1 MKGTSDTDLLMLI
14 REGDRHAFR
23 ELYQR
28 YTPELYPFIKSLCK
42 DDALCEDIV
51 QEVFLRVWDNRAKGV
66 DIKQVRSYLF
76 KAAKNRFLN
85 ELRKQKNERTLISN
99 HLYNGI
105 DTETPEQ
112 QLTFKEG
119 MRLGNEALSRL
130 SPKRRLIVELSTRE
144 ELSLDEISARVGS
157 SKNVVKKLLYQGLAT
172 MRKYEIIKY
181 LKFMLQ
187 IITFMQGFS
196 TRF

>member
-1 MKGTSDTDLLMLI
+1 MKGTSDIDLLMRI

-28 YTPELYPFIKSLCK
+28 YTPVLYPFIKSLC
-42 DDALCEDIV
+42 DDAALCEDIV
-51 QEVFLRVWDNRAKGV
+51 QEIFIRIWDNRANAV
-66 DIKQVRSYLF
+66 NIKEVKSYLF

-85 ELRKQKNERTLISN
+85 ELRKQKNERTLIN
-99 HLYNGI
+99 NRLYNGI
-105 DTETPEQ
+105 DTQTPEE

-119 MRLGNEALSRL
+119 MRLGDEALARL

-144 ELSLDEISARVGS
+144 ELSLDEISLRVGS
-157 SKNVVKKLLYQGLAT
+157 SKNVVKKLLYQGLAM

-181 LKFMLQ
+181 LKV
-187 IITFMQGFS
+187 IILPILNFLI
-196 TRF
+196 RF

>member
-1 MKGTSDTDLLMLI
+1 MNGTSDTDLLKRI
-14 REGDRHAFR
+14 AEDDRHAFR

-28 YTPELYPFIKSLCK
+28 YTPVLYSFIKSLCH

-51 QEVFLRVWDNRAKGV
+51 QEVFIRIWDNRAKA
-66 DIKQVRSYLF
+66 INIQQVRSYLF

-85 ELRKQKNERTLISN
+85 ELRKQKNEQTLIN
-99 HLYNGI
+99 NRLHNGI

-119 MRLGNEALSRL
+119 LRLGDEALSRL

-144 ELSLDEISARVGS
+144 ELSLTEISLKVNS
-157 SKNVVKKLLYQGLAT
+157 SKNVVKKLLYQGLAM

-181 LKFMLQ
+181 FK
-187 IITFMQGFS
+187 
-196 TRF
+196 

>member
-51 QEVFLRVWDNRAKGV
+51 QEVFLRVWDNRAIGV

-181 LKFMLQ
+181 LKFMLP

>member
-1 MKGTSDTDLLMLI
+1 MKETSDIELLMRI
-14 REGDRHAFR
+14 SEGDRNAFR

-28 YTPELYPFIKSLCK
+28 YTPVLYPFVKSLCN

-51 QEVFLRVWDNRAKGV
+51 QEIFIKIWDNRAKAT
-66 DIKQVRSYLF
+66 DIQLLKSYLF

-85 ELRKQKNERTLISN
+85 ELRKQKNERTFIKNRLF
-99 HLYNGI
+99 NGI

-119 MRLGNEALSRL
+119 MRLGDEALARL
-130 SPKRRLIVELSTRE
+130 SPKRRLIVEMRIRE
-144 ELSLDEISARVGS
+144 ELSLDEISLRVGA
-157 SKNVVKKLLYQGLAT
+157 SKNVVKKLLYSGLA
-172 MRKYEIIKY
+172 MIRKYELIKY
-181 LKFMLQ
+181 FKCLLP
-187 IITFMQGFS
+187 IITFIQGLP

>member
-1 MKGTSDTDLLMLI
+1 MKETSDIDLLMRI
-14 REGDRHAFR
+14 SEGDRNAFR

-28 YTPELYPFIKSLCK
+28 YTPVLYPFVKSLCN

-51 QEVFLRVWDNRAKGV
+51 QEIFIKIWDNRAKAT
-66 DIKQVRSYLF
+66 DIQLLKSYLF

-85 ELRKQKNERTLISN
+85 ELRKQKNERTFINNRLF
-99 HLYNGI
+99 NGI

-119 MRLGNEALSRL
+119 MRLGEEALARL
-130 SPKRRLIVELSTRE
+130 SPKRRLIVEMRIRE
-144 ELSLDEISARVGS
+144 ELSLDEISLRVGA
-157 SKNVVKKLLYQGLAT
+157 SKNVVKKLLYSGLA
-172 MRKYEIIKY
+172 MIRKYELIKY
-181 LKFMLQ
+181 FKCLLPL
-187 IITFMQGFS
+187 ITFIQGLS

>member
-1 MKGTSDTDLLMLI
+1 MKETSDIDLLMRI
-14 REGDRHAFR
+14 SEGDRNAFR

-28 YTPELYPFIKSLCK
+28 YTPVLYPFVKSLCN

-51 QEVFLRVWDNRAKGV
+51 QETFIKIWDNRAKAT
-66 DIKQVRSYLF
+66 DIQLLRSYLF

-85 ELRKQKNERTLISN
+85 ELRKQKNERTFINNRLF
-99 HLYNGI
+99 NGI

-119 MRLGNEALSRL
+119 MRLGDEALARL
-130 SPKRRLIVELSTRE
+130 SPKRRLIVEMRIRE
-144 ELSLDEISARVGS
+144 ELSLDEISLRVGA
-157 SKNVVKKLLYQGLAT
+157 SKNVVKKLLYSGLA
-172 MRKYEIIKY
+172 MLRKYELIKY
-181 LKFMLQ
+181 FKCLLP
-187 IITFMQGFS
+187 IITFIQGLS